1 MYVELQPYRASGR
14 QVVKWG
20 LGLGLGLTAWYSS
33 QERNVIRLSIRKK
46 KKKIDRGR
54 NQGNLMQFSMKRL
67 DGSIYILLSPR
78 DRNRKG
84 E

>member
-46 KKKIDRGR
+46 KKKNR
-54 NQGNLMQFSMKRL
+54 QGSKSRKL
-67 DGSIYILLSPR
+67 DAVFYETIGWQYLYTALSAR
-78 DRNRKG
+78 
-84 E
+84 

>member
-20 LGLGLGLTAWYSS
+20 LGLGLGLTAWCSS
-33 QERNVIRLSIRKK
+33 QERNVIRLSIR